1 MKTPRVATDKAN
13 SEQIKRAL
21 ITVFD
26 KTGLP
31 EFARELVEKYGV
43 EIISTGGTAKLLQS
57 EGIPCTEVSEF
68 THSPEMMDGR
78 VKIIHPKVFG
88 GILYVRDDE
97 GHIKDAHTNKIVPI
111 DMVVVDL
118 YPFEEKST
126 SSAPHEEIVENID
139 IGGPSALRAGAKNY
153 RSVTVI
159 SFTSDYEL
167 VLDTMTKNNGST
179 TLQIREY
186 LAFRVFL
193 RMVIYEM
200 SILIYFAKGHGQEI
214 IQKTLGGF
222 LRVLKDFKN

>member
-1 MKTPRVATDKAN
+1 M
-13 SEQIKRAL
+13 L

-43 EIISTGGTAKLLQS
+43 EIISTGGTAALLRK
-57 EGIPCTEVSEF
+57 EGIPCTEVLAF
-68 THSPEMMDGR
+68 TGFPEMMGGR
-78 VKIIHPKVFG
+78 VKIINWKIFG
-88 GILYVRDDE
+88 GVLYLRDDE
-97 GHIKDAHTNKIVPI
+97 EHLWDARTNEIVPI

-126 SSAPHEEIVENID
+126 SGASHEEIVENID

-159 SFTSDYEL
+159 SYASDYGL
-167 VLDTMTKNNGST
+167 VLETMSKNNGST
-179 TLQIREY
+179 TLEIREY

-193 RMVIYEM
+193 RMAIYEM
-200 SILIYFAKGHGQEI
+200 SVLIYFAKRHGQEVA
-214 IQKTLGGF
+214 QKTLGGF
-222 LRVLKDFKN
+222 LRVLKNLKS